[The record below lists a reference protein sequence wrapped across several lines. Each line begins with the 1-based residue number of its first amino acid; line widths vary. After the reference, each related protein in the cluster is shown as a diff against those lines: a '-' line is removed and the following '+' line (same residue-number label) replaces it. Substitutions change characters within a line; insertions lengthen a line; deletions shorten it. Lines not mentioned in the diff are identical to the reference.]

1 MTTAE
6 YNQCVEQFSDGV
18 YRFIAHQMRNREEA
32 KDVVQDTFEKVW
44 NHCGSVDFVRAKSYI
59 FQIAHNA
66 MIDKIRKDKRKT
78 DFSEVKE
85 SKYSVEYEYTD
96 TERIV
101 RKAMEKLPDAQRE
114 VILLRDFEGYD
125 YKEIGEILNLS
136 ESQVKVY
143 IFRARTFLKNYLG
156 SMQNVI

>member
-6 YNQCVEQFSDGV
+6 YNQCVKLFSDGV
-18 YRFIAHQMRNREEA
+18 YRFIAHQMRNKEEA

-44 NHCGSVDFVRAKSYI
+44 KHCGSVDFERAKSYI
-59 FQIAHNA
+59 FQIAHNT
-66 MIDKIRKDKRKT
+66 MIDKIRKEKRKT

-85 SKYSVEYEYTD
+85 SRYSTEQEFTD

-101 RKAMEKLPDAQRE
+101 RRAMERLPDVQRE

-125 YKEIGEILNLS
+125 YKEIGTILNLN

>member
-6 YNQCVEQFSDGV
+6 YNLCVEQFSDGA
-18 YRFIAHQMRNREEA
+18 YRFIAHQMRNKEEA

-44 NHCGSVDFVRAKSYI
+44 KNCGSVDFPRAKSYI
-59 FQIAHNA
+59 FQIAHNT

-78 DFSEVKE
+78 DFSQVNEN
-85 SKYSVEYEYTD
+85 KYSVEYEYTD

-101 RKAMEKLPDAQRE
+101 RKALDKLPDAQRE

-125 YKEIGEILNLS
+125 YKEIGSILNLN

>member
-6 YNQCVEQFSDGV
+6 YNLCVEQFSDGV
-18 YRFIAHQMRNREEA
+18 YRFIAHQMRNKEEA

-44 NHCGSVDFVRAKSYI
+44 KHCGSVDFARAKSYI
-59 FQIAHNA
+59 FQIAHNT

-101 RKAMEKLPDAQRE
+101 RKAMDKLPEMQKE

-125 YKEIGEILNLS
+125 YKEIGSILNLN

-143 IFRARTFLKNYLG
+143 IFR
-156 SMQNVI
+156 

>member
-6 YNQCVEQFSDGV
+6 YNQCVTLYSDGV
-18 YRFIAHQMRNREEA
+18 YRFIAHQMRNKEEA

-44 NHCGSVDFVRAKSYI
+44 NHCGSVVFARAKSYI

-66 MIDKIRKDKRKT
+66 MIDRIRKEKRKT

-85 SKYSVEYEYTD
+85 SKYSTQNEFTD

-101 RKAMEKLPDAQRE
+101 RKAMEKLPEAQRE

-125 YKEIGEILNLS
+125 YKEIGEILHLN

>member
-1 MTTAE
+1 MTIAE
-6 YNQCVEQFSDGV
+6 YNQCVTLYSDGV
-18 YRFIAHQMRNREEA
+18 YRFIAHQMRNKEEA

-44 NHCGSVDFVRAKSYI
+44 NHCSNVEFARAKSYI
-59 FQIAHNA
+59 FQTAHNA
-66 MIDKIRKDKRKT
+66 MIDKIRREKRKA

-85 SKYSVEYEYTD
+85 SQYSATYEYSD

-101 RKAMEKLPDAQRE
+101 RKAMEKLTDIQRE

-125 YKEIGEILNLS
+125 YKEIGTILNLS

-143 IFRARTFLKNYLG
+143 IFRARTFLKSQLG
-156 SMQNVI
+156 SLQNVL

>member
-1 MTTAE
+1 MTIAE
-6 YNQCVEQFSDGV
+6 YNHCVEQFSDGV
-18 YRFIAHQMRNREEA
+18 YRFIAHQMRNKEEA

-44 NHCGSVDFVRAKSYI
+44 IHCDKVDFSRAKSYI
-59 FQIAHNA
+59 FQIAHNS
-66 MIDKIRKDKRKT
+66 MIDKIRKEKRKT

-143 IFRARTFLKNYLG
+143 IFRARTFLKKSIG

>member
-6 YNQCVEQFSDGV
+6 YNQCVTLYSDGV
-18 YRFIAHQMRNREEA
+18 YRFIAHQMRNKEEA

-44 NHCGSVDFVRAKSYI
+44 NHCGSVDFARAKSYI

-66 MIDKIRKDKRKT
+66 MIDRIRKEKRKT

-85 SKYSVEYEYTD
+85 SKYSTQNEFTD
-96 TERIV
+96 TERLV
-101 RKAMEKLPDAQRE
+101 RKAMEKLPEAQRE

-125 YKEIGEILNLS
+125 YKEIGEILHLN

-143 IFRARTFLKNYLG
+143 SFRARTFLKNYLG